1 MPWDNSRAPNEG
13 LSQWKAM
20 TSCLLLPS
28 HFCFPLWKCS
38 HSLSVWRLACGSPG
52 RQIPNCNSQLL
63 PNKPMF
69 VGEIPDQHFCSL
81 WQYMLFKIQHTFILL
96 PLSANKPHQTFRFE
110 VNHVSEK
117 MHTMGHL
124 CAVLF
129 KRARVWR
136 RECSKECSGNWVEC
150 KVHKELKMRFVW
162 KDGLWRIWVTARF
175 IGCGCTR
182 ELRKH

>member
-1 MPWDNSRAPNEG
+1 MAYMSWYQAIELALRIP
-13 LSQWKAM
+13 LSA
-20 TSCLLLPS
+20 T
-28 HFCFPLWKCS
+28 
-38 HSLSVWRLACGSPG
+38 WRWGQQKGTA
-52 RQIPNCNSQLL
+52 
-63 PNKPMF
+63 
-69 VGEIPDQHFCSL
+69 QHFCSL
-81 WQYMLFKIQHTFILL
+81 WQYMLFKIQHTFIFCK
-96 PLSANKPHQTFRFE
+96 PLSANQPHQTFRFE